1 MLDIA
6 LLTANASQ
14 LKYVL
19 QVKLILSLVS
29 CIKMSARQH
38 ICCFWLKIF
47 KSGWRGAPVLHCSS
61 HPHCHQY
68 YLPGLQLKPFFFG
81 ILDGHQLKPFF
92 FAILDGKISFIQV
105 LAGILFLVLAGLNIN
120 DAKHHKSATILN
132 NVAVAIIF
140 IITVLNVII
149 STFGVH
155 QSDVN

>member
-19 QVKLILSLVS
+19 QVKLILSLVC

-61 HPHCHQY
+61 HPHRHQY
-68 YLPGLQLKPFFFG
+68 YLPGPRLKPFFFG
-81 ILDGHQLKPFF
+81 ILYD
-92 FAILDGKISFIQV
+92 KISFLQV

-132 NVAVAIIF
+132 NVAVAVIF

-149 STFGVH
+149 STFGVQ
-155 QSDVN
+155 QSDIN